1 MVHVVRR
8 LLSHL
13 KKKTKSTLVL
23 NLKDSEDIL
32 SWYKRARCQI
42 AYSVYLLYKTGKIW
56 EHTIRMTLCVYICIK
71 KNFRRVTE
79 MNNTGFNIWGKH
91 KWKLR
96 RWKINLGKRLLT
108 KYFWNILLWNI
119 PWKSITC
126 SKVY

>member
-56 EHTIRMTLCVYICIK
+56 EHTYDTCMYMFIFTLK

-91 KWKLR
+91 GNYAGGR
-96 RWKINLGKRLLT
+96 
-108 KYFWNILLWNI
+108 
-119 PWKSITC
+119 
-126 SKVY
+126 